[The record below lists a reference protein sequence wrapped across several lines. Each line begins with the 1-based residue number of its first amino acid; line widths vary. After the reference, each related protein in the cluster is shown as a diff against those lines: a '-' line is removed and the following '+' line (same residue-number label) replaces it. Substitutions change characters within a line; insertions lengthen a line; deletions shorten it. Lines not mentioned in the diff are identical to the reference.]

1 MMMGTNVHARLKNFK
16 EKSKELGSKNRI
28 LRKVN
33 KEMKNNDFSWK
44 KKHAEKQYEVK
55 IEKNK
60 VLTARRSRDRW
71 QNKYMR
77 QENER
82 IKEILASEKK
92 QKETQ
97 AQLEMQ
103 KEENEQLKKQLE
115 EKKTYTNSPRFSF
128 Y

>member
-1 MMMGTNVHARLKNFK
+1 MGANVYARLKNFK

-33 KEMKNNDFSWK
+33 KEMKNKDFSWK
-44 KKHAEKQYEVK
+44 QKHAEKQYELK
-55 IEKNK
+55 IGKNK
-60 VLTARRSRDRW
+60 VLTARKSRDRW
-71 QNKYMR
+71 QNKCMR
-77 QENER
+77 QENEH
-82 IKEILASEKK
+82 IKEILASEQK